1 MRLLRSARRQLA
13 AQKIDRCVR
22 ERRAFRT
29 AMRYVRNTQCGVPN
43 GRLNERNWRNLS
55 TLAEPCNGEGCAHPS
70 RRSATT
76 KLSFQGWLSRDNENR
91 QESTSAAQATVC
103 LSRPVKT
110 ASPICTVLRF

>member
-1 MRLLRSARRQLA
+1 
-13 AQKIDRCVR
+13 
-22 ERRAFRT
+22 
-29 AMRYVRNTQCGVPN
+29 MRYVRNTQCGAPN

-91 QESTSAAQATVC
+91 PESASAAQATVC

-110 ASPICTVLRF
+110 ASPNLHRAAVLTRGSPTPQRLKLETISGRCPAKC